1 MTQANKPSLPTKKK
15 KGRLKEYRWPIAG
28 VLFLLLLLAAFVIR
42 LPYYIEM
49 PGTAEDIR
57 SVMTVDG
64 KMDTKSGSYDF
75 VTVAVKE
82 ATPADLIYA
91 WATPF
96 TDIYSAKDSVS
107 LVGHR
112 CQNRLSVNHRNAN
125 GFIISVL
132 GGFEQLP
139 IDNAKL
145 RIDFFR

>member
-1 MTQANKPSLPTKKK
+1 M
-15 KGRLKEYRWPIAG
+15 KEYRWPIAG

-96 TDIYSAKDSVS
+96 TDIYSAKDMTV
-107 LVGHR
+107 VVR
-112 CQNRLSVNHRNAN
+112 
-125 GFIISVL
+125 
-132 GGFEQLP
+132 
-139 IDNAKL
+139 AKNL
-145 RIDFFR
+145 RGLTNSIWEPRKIWPSTKG

>member
-1 MTQANKPSLPTKKK
+1 MTQANKPSLTPKKK

-82 ATPADLIYA
+82 A
-91 WATPF
+91 
-96 TDIYSAKDSVS
+96 K
-107 LVGHR
+107 
-112 CQNRLSVNHRNAN
+112 N
-125 GFIISVL
+125 
-132 GGFEQLP
+132 
-139 IDNAKL
+139 L
-145 RIDFFR
+145 RESTNSIWKPRKIWPSTKG

>member
-1 MTQANKPSLPTKKK
+1 MADCRPFFS
-15 KGRLKEYRWPIAG
+15 
-28 VLFLLLLLAAFVIR
+28 LLLLLAAFVIR

-91 WATPF
+91 WVTPF
-96 TDIYSAKDSVS
+96 TDIHSEQEMTGGSSSEEFFRINQFLYGDLSKY
-107 LVGHR
+107 
-112 CQNRLSVNHRNAN
+112 CQIPRIKN
-125 GFIISVL
+125 GWKRDRDGILGCLRHGSH
-132 GGFEQLP
+132 GGFY
-139 IDNAKL
+139 
-145 RIDFFR
+145 F

>member
-1 MTQANKPSLPTKKK
+1 MTQANKPSLTPKRK

-91 WATPF
+91 WRP
-96 TDIYSAKDSVS
+96 
-107 LVGHR
+107 LL
-112 CQNRLSVNHRNAN
+112 Q
-125 GFIISVL
+125 IST
-132 GGFEQLP
+132 LP
-139 IDNAKL
+139 
-145 RIDFFR
+145 RI